1 MRRPGDNPAVSVN
14 LLVAQRNRCGAVTAL
29 RTGVGPNGDIPTLWS
44 TQGAGGCP
52 VAADGD

>member
-1 MRRPGDNPAVSVN
+1 
-14 LLVAQRNRCGAVTAL
+14 VTAL